1 MAPIN
6 AGNRQ
11 AVLFIILSLLAS
23 VTLATHLA
31 IRVTRP
37 IIRLNQ
43 SAPAWARR
51 ILGLEMRADLGE
63 AYDRL
68 DPLFS
73 TQLTKARRVSF
84 RSPLSAASVLQWRRF
99 SFCAW

>member
-11 AVLFIILSLLAS
+11 AVLLIILSLLAS
-23 VTLATHLA
+23 ITLAAHLA
-31 IRVTRP
+31 IRATRP
-37 IIRLNQ
+37 ILRLNQ
-43 SAPAWARR
+43 SAAWARR
-51 ILGLEMRADLGE
+51 ILGLERRADLGE

-68 DPLFS
+68 NLLFS
-73 TQLTKARRVSF
+73 TQLTKARRVS
-84 RSPLSAASVLQWRRF
+84 LLAASVLQWRRF